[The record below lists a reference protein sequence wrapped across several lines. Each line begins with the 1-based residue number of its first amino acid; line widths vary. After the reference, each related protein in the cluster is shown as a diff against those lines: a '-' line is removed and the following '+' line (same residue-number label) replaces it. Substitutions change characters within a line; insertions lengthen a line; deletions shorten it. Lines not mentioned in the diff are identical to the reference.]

1 MITNIPEL
9 IRKARGRRSQAE
21 FAKFLGVSQSTLCR
35 YESGEVN
42 PRAEVIEQCMH
53 LVHGNDDDQG
63 SSIEELVAKV
73 RGRLGR
79 ADQAPLRTA
88 LSKLIDGLAV

>member
-1 MITNIPEL
+1 MITNIAEL
-9 IRKARGRRSQAE
+9 IRKARGDRSQAE
-21 FAKFLGVSQSTLCR
+21 FSTVLGVSQSTLCR

-42 PRAEVIEQCMH
+42 PRAEVIERCMR
-53 LVHGNDDDQG
+53 LVHGSNDEQEP
-63 SSIEELVAKV
+63 SIEDLVAKV

>member
-1 MITNIPEL
+1 MITNITEL
-9 IRKARGRRSQAE
+9 IRIARGSRSQTE

-42 PRAEVIEQCMH
+42 PRAEVIERCMH
-53 LVHGNDDDQG
+53 LVHGDDDQEY
-63 SSIEELVAKV
+63 SIEELVAKV

-79 ADQAPLRTA
+79 ADQASLRTA